1 MRSVGYSE
9 LFVLSRDDV
18 LCALRD
24 HPEAEVGHVTRS
36 LAYANFVGQNYLYMY
51 CTNCCYTVSI

>member
-1 MRSVGYSE
+1 M
-9 LFVLSRDDV
+9 LSRDDV

-36 LAYANFVGQNYLYMY
+36 LAYANFVGQNLNMY
-51 CTNCCYTVSI
+51 FVAIHSFNLTY